1 MAIIRRS
8 PSNQNTMSPIHG
20 NVLPRL
26 GVENTGR

>member
-1 MAIIRRS
+1 MTVIRRS
-8 PSNQNTMSPIHG
+8 PSNQNTMSPTPG